1 MGAQLVDFAA
11 QETARLDGER
21 IQVLRRSLGDQRC
34 REVIGEVV
42 FHLTD
47 RMSMLGEAL
56 GRGDEVEAKAL
67 TSRLAGL
74 AEQVGLSMFAQVA
87 RDLSACL
94 RAEDPVAIAAVR
106 ARLERV
112 AERSLCDVMRHAD
125 PAAI

>member
-11 QETARLDGER
+11 EETAKLDGER

-34 REVIGEVV
+34 REIIAEVV

-47 RMSMLGEAL
+47 RMSMLGDAL
-56 GRGDEVEAKAL
+56 ERGDRAEAKAL

-94 RAEDPVAIAAVR
+94 RAEDPVATAAVR
-106 ARLERV
+106 ARLARI